1 MGTMVLAL
9 NTISGQV
16 ADVSPKMLEHPKFKD
31 VLVAVEAGTKPYIAE
46 LYTPGTKEEKSAR
59 KAKNDTIKVDFG
71 NEPVVEEKVI
81 ETSTDT
87 EEEI

>member
-1 MGTMVLAL
+1 MVLAL

>member
-1 MGTMVLAL
+1 
-9 NTISGQV
+9 
-16 ADVSPKMLEHPKFKD
+16 MLEHPKFKD

-46 LYTPGTKEEKSAR
+46 LYTPGTKQEKSAR

-71 NEPVVEEKVI
+71 NEPVVEEEVI
-81 ETSTDT
+81 ETSTYT